1 MVWSGDRDKVGRT
14 NCLLLPKKIYLYAQ
28 TYPFMTL
35 QVADS
40 YKIEIGPISQQHFDW
55 LKGREYS
62 GWIVFADENTVEDC
76 LPLIEAYLPEDT
88 PIIVAPEGELNKN
101 LETCRELW
109 EAMFEA
115 GVGRRWCAICLGGGV
130 LEDMSGFVASTYKR
144 GIDFLQIPTTLLSM
158 VDSSVGGKLGIDF
171 NNVKNSIGVFNDP
184 SGVWIDPMF
193 LKTLPA
199 REIRSGYGE
208 IVKHA
213 LIADSG
219 QWDQVKGITDLEAVD
234 WSSII
239 PPSVNI
245 KREVVLED
253 PFEKG
258 LRKSL
263 NFGHTIGHAI
273 ESYWLETEDRLFHGE
288 AVAAGMM
295 MESWL
300 STKLESL
307 SGEDL
312 KEITTYLLE
321 IYGHQSVPE
330 SAFEQLLT
338 LMRQDKKNEDSRINF
353 TLLSAPGSARV
364 NATAEPEMIVEA
376 LKWYNGLG

>member
-1 MVWSGDRDKVGRT
+1 
-14 NCLLLPKKIYLYAQ
+14 
-28 TYPFMTL
+28 MTL

-40 YKIEIGPISQQHFDW
+40 YQIEIGSITQQHFKW
-55 LKGREYS
+55 LKEREYA
-62 GWIVFADENTVEDC
+62 GWIVFADDNTVEDC
-76 LPLIEAYLPEDT
+76 LPLIEEYLPEGT
-88 PIIVAPEGELNKN
+88 PIIVAPEGELNKH
-101 LETCRELW
+101 LGTCQELW

-184 SGVWIDPMF
+184 IAVWIDPVF
-193 LKTLPA
+193 LHTLPT
-199 REIRSGYGE
+199 REVRSGYGE

-213 LIADSG
+213 LIADRE
-219 QWDQVKGITDLEAVD
+219 QWEMVKKITKLEEVD
-234 WSSII
+234 WASII
-239 PPSVNI
+239 PASVNI

-273 ESYWLETEDRLFHGE
+273 ESYWLESAHRLFHGE

-300 STKLESL
+300 STKLDSL
-307 SGEDL
+307 SEEDL
-312 KEITTYLLE
+312 EEIAAYLLA

-330 SAFEQLLT
+330 LAFEQLLT

-376 LKWYNGLG
+376 LRWYNGLG

>member
-1 MVWSGDRDKVGRT
+1 
-14 NCLLLPKKIYLYAQ
+14 
-28 TYPFMTL
+28 MTL

-40 YKIEIGPISQQHFDW
+40 YQIEIGSITQKHFDW
-55 LKGREYS
+55 LKGEEYA
-62 GWIVFADENTVEDC
+62 GWIVFADDNTVVDC
-76 LPLIEAYLPEDT
+76 LPLIEQYLPEGT
-88 PIIVAPEGELNKN
+88 PVVVAPEGELHKH
-101 LETCRELW
+101 LGTCQELW

-171 NNVKNSIGVFNDP
+171 HNVKNSIGVFNDP
-184 SGVWIDPMF
+184 IAVWIDPVF
-193 LKTLPA
+193 LKTLSA
-199 REIRSGYGE
+199 REVRSGYGE

-213 LIADSG
+213 LIADRE
-219 QWDQVKGITDLEAVD
+219 QWEAIKAITELKEVD
-234 WSSII
+234 WSTII
-239 PPSVNI
+239 PASVNI

-288 AVAAGMM
+288 AVAAGMV

-300 STKLESL
+300 STKLDSL

-312 KEITTYLLE
+312 EEITAYLLN
-321 IYGHQSVPE
+321 IYGHQAVPE

-338 LMRQDKKNEDSRINF
+338 LMRQDKNNEDSRINF
-353 TLLSAPGSARV
+353 TLLTAPGNARV
-364 NATAEPEMIVEA
+364 NATAEPEMIIAA
-376 LKWYNGLG
+376 LRWYNGLG

>member
-1 MVWSGDRDKVGRT
+1 
-14 NCLLLPKKIYLYAQ
+14 
-28 TYPFMTL
+28 MTL

-40 YKIEIGPISQQHFDW
+40 YQIDIGPITQQHFDW
-55 LKGREYS
+55 LKAREYA
-62 GWIVFADENTVEDC
+62 GWIVFVDENTVEDC
-76 LPLIEAYLPEDT
+76 LPLIEEYLPEDT
-88 PIIVAPEGELNKN
+88 PIVVAPEGELNKH
-101 LETCRELW
+101 LETCQELW

-158 VDSSVGGKLGIDF
+158 VDSSVGGKLGVDF

-184 SGVWIDPMF
+184 VAVWIDPVF
-193 LKTLPA
+193 LNTLPA
-199 REIRSGYGE
+199 REVRSGYGE

-213 LIADSG
+213 LIADRE
-219 QWDQVKGITDLEAVD
+219 QWETVKAITELEAVD
-234 WSSII
+234 WTTII
-239 PPSVNI
+239 PASVNI

-253 PFEKG
+253 PFERG

-273 ESYWLETEDRLFHGE
+273 ESYWLETEHRLFHGE

-300 STKLESL
+300 STKLDTL
-307 SGEDL
+307 SEEDL
-312 KEITTYLLE
+312 REITAYLLK

-330 SAFEQLLT
+330 SAFEHLLA

-364 NATAEPEMIVEA
+364 NATAEAEMIVEA
-376 LKWYNGLG
+376 LRWYNELG